1 MNKLIFMLF
10 IAVIASAAGCG
21 ELSLGKFSPA
31 APTNLTAVGDSG
43 ANGTEQVLLTWSPS
57 KGTTLSQG
65 ATFNIYRGTAATGAL
80 ADKTLVVAGIAATT
94 YLDTY
99 PASNVIQYYQVTA
112 TIYNMESGGSNEAI
126 VAQNVPQGPSDNLF
140 TLTGSSSS
148 AVNNLSWTALPG
160 ASGYTVYKG
169 MTPGRSLS
177 DKIAGQFINADAGTT
192 ALTDKNVSVGLTYY
206 YQVAARYSD
215 PQFPTSNEIAVTTK

>member
-1 MNKLIFMLF
+1 MNKLIIMLF

-31 APTNLTAVGDSG
+31 APTNLTAVSSTGT
-43 ANGTEQVLLTWSPS
+43 NGTGQILLTWNPS

-65 ATFNIYRGTAATGAL
+65 ATFNIYRGTAATGVL

-126 VAQNVPQGPSDNLF
+126 VAQQGQVPSDNLF
-140 TLTGSSSS
+140 TLTGSSSAS
-148 AVNNLSWTALPG
+148 VNNLSWSALPG

-177 DKIAGQFINADAGTT
+177 DKIAGQFINADAVTT
-192 ALTDKNVSVGLTYY
+192 ALTDKDVSVGLTYY
-206 YQVAARYSD
+206 YQVAARYPD
-215 PQFPTSNEIAVTTK
+215 IQFPTSNEIAVTTR

>member
-1 MNKLIFMLF
+1 MLF
-10 IAVIASAAGCG
+10 IAVIALAAGCG

-94 YLDTY
+94 YLDTN
-99 PASNVIQYYQVTA
+99 PASNVSQYYQVTA
-112 TIYNMESGGSNEAI
+112 TIYNLESGGSNEAI
-126 VAQNVPQGPSDNLF
+126 IAQQGQVPSDIF
-140 TLTGSSSS
+140 TLTGSSIS

-192 ALTDKNVSVGLTYY
+192 TVTDKDVSVGLTYY
-206 YQVAARYSD
+206 YQVAARYPD
-215 PQFPTSNEIAVTTK
+215 IQFPTSNEIAVTTK